1 MNKKG
6 GDGLERLKADI
17 KAGSPSNAYIICG
30 CESYL
35 KDYYISS
42 LRKLILDGPMSDF
55 NYKTLDGE
63 SFDANEFAS
72 AVETMPSFSE
82 RTLIEVRDLNIFAL
96 DEDDTAAFID
106 VISELPEWCCVV
118 FIFDALEYKT
128 DGRRKK
134 LAAAVEAN
142 IITVE
147 INEQSRSDLMKW
159 IISHFKAH
167 GKKISAED
175 CEYLIFLCGP
185 LMSGL
190 NSEIEKIATWCEGDS
205 VSRADIDAV
214 AVPVL
219 EAAVF
224 DLTDALSERKFGKA
238 ADVLNTLVMLQN
250 EPLQILGAISTN
262 FRRMYALKILKRN
275 GSDAAL
281 MKKTIKTN
289 SDFYMNKLLSA
300 ANGFGEKRLARAVE
314 LCAKADFDM
323 KTSSAGNSE
332 PLTELLISL
341 CANG

>member
-1 MNKKG
+1 MKKPNG
-6 GDGLERLKADI
+6 AGLERLKADI

-35 KDYYISS
+35 KDHYISR

-55 NYKTLDGE
+55 NYKTIDGE
-63 SFDANEFAS
+63 NFDANVFAE
-72 AVETMPSFSE
+72 AVEAMPSFSE
-82 RTLIEVRDLNIFAL
+82 RTLVEVRDLDIFAL

-106 VISELPEWCCVV
+106 VISDLPEWCCVV
-118 FIFDALEYKT
+118 FIFDALEYKS

-134 LAAAVEAN
+134 LAAAVDEN
-142 IITVE
+142 IVKVE
-147 INEQSRSDLMKW
+147 INEQSKSDLMKW

-167 GKKISAED
+167 GKSISPEE

-190 NSEIEKIATWCEGDS
+190 NSEIEKIATWCETDK
-205 VSRADIDAV
+205 VTRADIDAV

-224 DLTDALSERKFGKA
+224 DLTDALSERKFAKA

-262 FRRMYALKILKRN
+262 FRRMYALKVLKRN
-275 GSDAAL
+275 GADAAY
-281 MKKTIKTN
+281 MKKTIKSN

-314 LCAKADFDM
+314 LCAKADLDM
-323 KTSSAGNSE
+323 KSSSAGDIE
-332 PLTELLISL
+332 PLTELLIGL